1 MLAIALP
8 AQSLR
13 RLPISAVVLVLPLAF
28 LGACKKDGGP
38 PQRPTP
44 TVSVQT
50 ATKGPLP
57 YVVEANGQVEPNRTV
72 AVQSLV
78 SGQLTR
84 IAIAEGDEVRE
95 GQVLFQIDA
104 RPFRAEVERVKATL
118 ARDEATLTRARADSA
133 RFAALAKDGYVTKQQ
148 IDQTFAEVGSLAA
161 TVAAGRAQLDRA
173 QIDLENTTIR
183 APIGGRTGQ
192 LLYRA
197 GSLVRATT
205 DQLVTINEL
214 RPVLVRFPVPEKD
227 FEELRRRAGVDQKL
241 RVRITPNGGDS
252 TNAIDGAL
260 TFVDNQVDR
269 ASGSVLLKATAPNQ
283 DRALWPGQFVSVAL
297 TLSVDPDAVTVPSQ
311 AVVTSGSN
319 TFVYTMVDNTARRT
333 PVKVG
338 RQAGLVSKI
347 DSGLVG
353 GEQVIVE
360 GQTRLTDGAKVQLR
374 TAPRGPG
381 GALGDGPAG
390 TAVSESA
397 NAANNAAN
405 KAASPAANPAKG
417 PANPGASPGV
427 KP

>member
-8 AQSLR
+8 AQSPR
-13 RLPISAVVLVLPLAF
+13 RLPVSVVALVLPLALF
-28 LGACKKDGGP
+28 GACKKEGGP

-104 RPFRAEVERVKATL
+104 RPFRAELERVKATL
-118 ARDEATLTRARADSA
+118 ARDEANLTRARADSA
-133 RFAALAKDGYVTKQQ
+133 RFASLAKDGYVTKQQ
-148 IDQTFAEVGSLAA
+148 LDQTFAEVSSLSA
-161 TVAAGRAQLDRA
+161 TVAAGRAQLERA
-173 QIDLENTTIR
+173 EFDLENTTIR

-214 RPVLVRFPVPEKD
+214 RPVLVRFPVPERD

-241 RVRITPNGGDS
+241 RVRITPGGVDS
-252 TNAIDGAL
+252 TNAIDGTL

-297 TLSVDPDAVTVPSQ
+297 TLSVDSDAVTVPSQ
-311 AVVTSGSN
+311 AVVTSGTN
-319 TFVYTMVDNTARRT
+319 TFVYTMVDNVARRT

-381 GALGDGPAG
+381 GAPADGPAG
-390 TAVSESA
+390 TAVKESA
-397 NAANNAAN
+397 NAV
-405 KAASPAANPAKG
+405 SPAGNSSS
-417 PANPGASPGV
+417 NPGTSPGV